1 MDSIAR
7 DWREADLDGPDR
19 ALCAYADRLTREPQG
34 MGPQQIEDLR
44 AVGFNDRAIHD
55 ATQIIGFFNY
65 INRLADALGVV
76 PEEFTRRWGECDG
89 QN

>member
-1 MDSIAR
+1 MDSVAR
-7 DWREADLDGPDR
+7 DWREADLDAPDR

-34 MGPQQIEDLR
+34 MGPQQVENLR
-44 AVGFNDRAIHD
+44 AVGLNDRAIHD